1 MSVSGRVKSVDSCR
15 CRRRCSVPCEDGK
28 LKIIDG
34 PMRSISDY
42 SAENRIFNEA
52 ALRVVRKLPHWTP
65 AVHNNKKA
73 VNYFTLRVT
82 MDEGQMSAGLLS
94 TNEKSSVYAAQ

>member
-1 MSVSGRVKSVDSCR
+1 VSVSGRVKSVDSCR

-52 ALRVVRKLPHWTP
+52 ALRVVSKLLHV
-65 AVHNNKKA
+65 ARDHG
-73 VNYFTLRVT
+73 RR
-82 MDEGQMSAGLLS
+82 
-94 TNEKSSVYAAQ
+94 TNERRIVKYQ